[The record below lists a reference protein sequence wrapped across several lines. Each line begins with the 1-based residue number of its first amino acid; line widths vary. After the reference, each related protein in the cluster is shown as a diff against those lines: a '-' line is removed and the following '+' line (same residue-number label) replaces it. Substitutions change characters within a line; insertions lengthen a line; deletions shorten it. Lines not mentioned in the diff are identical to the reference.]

1 MLNNRK
7 EMKSK
12 SYQKLLL
19 ELSNFNQILLMI
31 RFLNI
36 DFKKNKIMIIRYNFI
51 VVFVNDMNIFF
62 FNSKFIYLLTYLV
75 PVKIFAIFIYIV
87 DHDLLNDD
95 DFFYLKF
102 CFKIF

>member
-1 MLNNRK
+1 
-7 EMKSK
+7 
-12 SYQKLLL
+12 
-19 ELSNFNQILLMI
+19 MI

-51 VVFVNDMNIFF
+51 VVFVNDMNIFVF
-62 FNSKFIYLLTYLV
+62 QFKIYLLTYLV

-95 DFFYLKF
+95 DFFLF
-102 CFKIF
+102 EILFQNFSN